1 MFGRK
6 KDDVGLLP
14 KDILVDLESNP
25 NRADEMLERI
35 LKEEKVAADFG
46 VDTFF
51 TGAGLTASAARAFG
65 VSEMERA
72 LRQME
77 LQQNDL
83 IRRAEFERAAQMQNQ
98 IGGLRNGIS
107 QQGLGG
113 LGGIFGNP
121 RF

>member
-46 VDTFF
+46 GDTFF

-77 LQQNDL
+77 L
-83 IRRAEFERAAQMQNQ
+83 AQMQNQ
-98 IGGLRNGIS
+98 TGGLRNGIS

>member
-46 VDTFF
+46 GDTFF

-65 VSEMERA
+65 VSE
-72 LRQME
+72 
-77 LQQNDL
+77 NDA
-83 IRRAEFERAAQMQNQ
+83 IRRAEFDRAAQMQNQ